1 MKITEVPARSYIA
14 KSKLGDLCIN
24 PYAGCG
30 HGCLYCYAYYMAKWT
45 GHEEEPWGSFVDV
58 RWTDRPID
66 LEKIKGRDII
76 IGTVTD
82 PYQPVEERYRVTR
95 YILEQLINSECSIT
109 VITKG
114 KLITRDIDL
123 FKKISKTSDFM
134 TMLSINGVDNKTWSS
149 MENTSSI
156 EDRVSALKKLHQ
168 SGIKTG
174 VFVAPII
181 PGMSDWKKVIEDTRE
196 FTDWYQFETLS
207 LGGNA
212 DHKRNFLRWV
222 LFNRKELWDKYHDV
236 YVNGNVQWI
245 KDIESEVKKYCQ
257 DHGIDGGF
265 GGLAPHHLT
274 F

>member
-134 TMLSINGVDNKTWSS
+134 AMLSINGVDNKTWSS

-181 PGMSDWKKVIEDTRE
+181 PGVSDWKKVIEDTRE

-257 DHGIDGGF
+257 DHGIDGDF